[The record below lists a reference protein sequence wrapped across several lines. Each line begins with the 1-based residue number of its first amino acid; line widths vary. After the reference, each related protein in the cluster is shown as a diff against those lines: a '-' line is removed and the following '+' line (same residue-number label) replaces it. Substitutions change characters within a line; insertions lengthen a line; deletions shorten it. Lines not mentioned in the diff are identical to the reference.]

1 MRNLLPSTVIDFKY
15 QVRGI
20 LLCLQ
25 INVRTKTDKT
35 RSIFAIKGCD
45 AVINY
50 LIKELYSFHFAIF
63 KKVFQVKLIDKLLLL
78 QICWQTLF
86 LQLLR

>member
-35 RSIFAIKGCD
+35 RSIFAIKGFD

-50 LIKELYSFHFAIF
+50 LINELYSFHFAIF
-63 KKVFQVKLIDKLLLL
+63 KKVFQVKLIDKLLFL